1 MSNILLEYISLVN
14 YRNYEKLSIALSHHL
29 NVITGLNGAG
39 KTTILD
45 AIYHI
50 CNGKSY
56 FSHLDRF
63 IYKDNLNFYR
73 IEAKIQ
79 DADQIFSIKIKSE
92 SGKKKVIAL
101 DDKKIESRA
110 DFIGRFPA
118 FMIAPKDIQILMESS
133 VERRK
138 LMDRTIS
145 QSDRGYLI
153 QLLKYNKLLKQRN
166 AFLKANQG
174 KVSADK
180 VLLQSLDQAMAEPA
194 QLINKKRKSYVD
206 LLQPMLNK
214 YYKSISGGSEKISVG
229 YTSEVSLSSFLDIQK
244 KNSTKDIFTGKTNG
258 GIHRD
263 DLDIK
268 LEGRPVKKYGSQ
280 GQLKSSIIA
289 LKIAQIQW
297 IIKMTGKK
305 PILLLDDIFDKLDIK
320 RVKQLLSICNR
331 ELTSQVF
338 ITDTDKDR
346 VGKLLSEIGKDY
358 KEFCIQSGTYV
369 E

>member
-1 MSNILLEYISLVN
+1 LNNILLEYIALVN
-14 YRNYEKLSIALSHHL
+14 YRNYEKLSLVLSQHL

-45 AIYHI
+45 AIFHI

-56 FSHLDRF
+56 FSHLDRY
-63 IYKDNLNFYR
+63 IYKHNLNFYR
-73 IEAKIQ
+73 IEAKIKDGNQ
-79 DADQIFSIKIKSE
+79 TFSIKIKSE
-92 SGKKKVIAL
+92 SGKKKLIAI

-110 DFIGRFPA
+110 DYIGRFPA
-118 FMIAPKDIQILMESS
+118 FMIAPRDIQILMESS

-138 LMDRTIS
+138 LMDRTIA
-145 QSDRGYLI
+145 QSDRRYLI

-166 AFLKANQG
+166 AFLKSNQG
-174 KVSADK
+174 RVNADK
-180 VLLQSLDQAMAEPA
+180 VLLQSIDQAMAEPA
-194 QLINKKRKSYVD
+194 QEINDKRQSYVD
-206 LLQPMLNK
+206 ILQPMLND
-214 YYKSISGGSEKISVG
+214 YYKAISGGSEHISVD
-229 YTSEVSLSSFLDIQK
+229 YKSELNASLFLDIQMN
-244 KNSTKDIFTGKTNG
+244 NSNRDLFTGKTNG

-268 LEGRPVKKYGSQ
+268 LEGKTVKKYGSQ

-297 IIKMTGKK
+297 IIKMTDKK
-305 PILLLDDIFDKLDIK
+305 PILLLDDIFDKLDIN
-320 RVKQLLSICNR
+320 RVKQLLVVCNK
-331 ELTSQVF
+331 EITSQVF

-346 VGKLLSEIGKDY
+346 VAMLLSEIGKEY
-358 KEFCIQSGTYV
+358 TEFKIENGTHV